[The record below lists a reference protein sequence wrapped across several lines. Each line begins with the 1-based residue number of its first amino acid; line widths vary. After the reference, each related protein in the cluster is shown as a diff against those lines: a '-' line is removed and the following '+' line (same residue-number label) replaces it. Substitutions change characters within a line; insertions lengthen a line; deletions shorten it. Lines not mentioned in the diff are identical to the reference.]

1 MKTTEVAFLLQS
13 VYLMEEVCLKMCR
26 LMGYVSSKPETF
38 AAAAGKNLPEFIELS
53 SVHCDGWGISALDSR
68 SNKPELSRAA
78 ETARDSKTFLEVLSK
93 TNSDGALLHLRWAT
107 SGIPVGENNTHPF
120 VFDGFTFIHN
130 GAIYPKN
137 ALDDLIDS
145 ELKSKVQGDTDSERY
160 FYFLLTQIRKLG
172 MTEGIRSSV
181 KKLRELDF
189 SSINAMLLTDKYFI
203 TICEHDPKRKPDWAV
218 DGYYDLYYK
227 KTASDVV
234 VASSGWDQN
243 GWIEIPNHHMLQVD
257 RTSLDIDV
265 LTL

>member
-1 MKTTEVAFLLQS
+1 
-13 VYLMEEVCLKMCR
+13 MEEVCLKMCR
-26 LMGYVSSKPETF
+26 LMGYVSSQPETF
-38 AAAAGKNLPEFIELS
+38 EDAVGKNLPEFIELS
-53 SVHCDGWGISALDSR
+53 SVHCDGWGISALDSG
-68 SNKPELSRAA
+68 SSTPELSRAP
-78 ETARDSKTFLEVLSK
+78 ETARESKTFLTALSN
-93 TNSDGALLHLRWAT
+93 TNTDGALLHLRWAT

-120 VFDGFTFIHN
+120 VHNGFTFIHN

-145 ELKSKVQGDTDSERY
+145 DLKSQVQGDTDSERY
-160 FYFLLTQIRKLG
+160 FYFILTEIRKLG
-172 MTEGIRSSV
+172 IIEGIRSSV

-218 DGYYDLYYK
+218 EGYYDLFYK

-243 GWIEIPNHHMLQVD
+243 GWLEIPNHHMLQVD
-257 RTSLDIDV
+257 RSSLDIEV